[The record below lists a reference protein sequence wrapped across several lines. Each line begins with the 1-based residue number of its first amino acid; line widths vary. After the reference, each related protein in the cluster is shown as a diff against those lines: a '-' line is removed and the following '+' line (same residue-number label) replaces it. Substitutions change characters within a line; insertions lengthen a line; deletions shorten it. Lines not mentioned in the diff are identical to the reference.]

1 MIKIY
6 LDNCC
11 FNRPFDDQRHIKI
24 RLETEAKLY
33 VQEKIIE
40 GQIELVWSYILDF
53 ENECNPYE
61 ERRNAIKDW
70 KQKAS
75 FDLEENK
82 DILKMARMLEKNGMK
97 SKDALHVACAI
108 AAGCDY
114 FVTSDDQII
123 NKLKNFKKIIVLNP
137 VDFVSIIGD

>member
-1 MIKIY
+1 MIKLY

-24 RLETEAKLY
+24 RLETEAKLFI
-33 VQEKIIE
+33 QEKIIE

-53 ENECNPYE
+53 ENEANPYE

-75 FDLEENK
+75 LDQEENK
-82 DILKMARMLEKNGMK
+82 DILNEARMLETKGLK
-97 SKDALHVACAI
+97 GKDALHVACAI
-108 AAGCDY
+108 AARCDY
-114 FVTSDDQII
+114 LVTSDDQII
-123 NKLKNFKKIIVLNP
+123 NKLKEFEKIIVLNP
-137 VDFVSIIGD
+137 VDIISIIGD